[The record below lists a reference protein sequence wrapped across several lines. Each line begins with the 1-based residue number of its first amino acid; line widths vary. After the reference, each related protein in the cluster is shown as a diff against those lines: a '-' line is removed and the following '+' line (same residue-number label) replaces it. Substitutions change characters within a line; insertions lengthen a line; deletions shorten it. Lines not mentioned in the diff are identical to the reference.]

1 MHGSPSKAIG
11 ILLLVAFVF
20 ASKYAQG
27 QEITYVSNLGGN
39 PADYTGYGIGS
50 NQWLANSFVTGTTSA
65 GYQLNS
71 VQIPVGVNGNPSG
84 FSLSLYSDNGGHPGN
99 NLGTLGG
106 SNPTDWA
113 LYNFTASGIE
123 LTPSTTYW
131 IVATSPTPAYS
142 DDSYYWV
149 FASDTS
155 YTSSD
160 GWSMNPDGWRA
171 SFSGGSSWGNGTGS
185 PYQFAVSATPVP
197 EPEIYSLAG
206 SGLLAILLRR
216 RK

>member
-1 MHGSPSKAIG
+1 MCGIPSKAIG

-84 FSLSLYSDNGGHPGN
+84 FSLSLYSDNGGHLGN

-131 IVATSPTPAYS
+131 IVATSPTPTYS

-185 PYQFAVSATPVP
+185 LYQFAVSATPVP